1 MFNVGEYGVL
11 LALLV
16 SLVAGSVGLLVAA
29 LLTPATYMVARGRLQ
44 RYTNST
50 STSTTSNLER
60 PELLRERRYSSIERL
75 DEFLRNNPLA
85 VSAARDLARARSPL
99 KVGEYFALML
109 FGGAFGCYLVITL
122 TGSILAGFFVALLGG
137 FAPKLYVRH
146 QQDQRVKAAESQLLD
161 MLTLCSN
168 SMRSGWGFLQ
178 ALENVSTEL
187 PAPISEEV
195 RQVLEEVSL
204 GASPEEALSALQE
217 RIPSYDLELIIT
229 AVLIQRKAGGNL
241 AEMMDNIAHTIRER
255 LKLFGEIRIITSE
268 ARMST
273 WILALLPVVI
283 LVVMTM
289 VNNDFIQ
296 PLLVEPRGRIILM
309 IAGGL
314 EICGVMVLRRLAN
327 IRV

>member
-1 MFNVGEYGVL
+1 
-11 LALLV
+11 
-16 SLVAGSVGLLVAA
+16 
-29 LLTPATYMVARGRLQ
+29 
-44 RYTNST
+44 
-50 STSTTSNLER
+50 
-60 PELLRERRYSSIERL
+60 
-75 DEFLRNNPLA
+75 
-85 VSAARDLARARSPL
+85 
-99 KVGEYFALML
+99 
-109 FGGAFGCYLVITL
+109 
-122 TGSILAGFFVALLGG
+122 
-137 FAPKLYVRH
+137 
-146 QQDQRVKAAESQLLD
+146 LLD

-289 VNNDFIQ
+289 VNNDFVQ